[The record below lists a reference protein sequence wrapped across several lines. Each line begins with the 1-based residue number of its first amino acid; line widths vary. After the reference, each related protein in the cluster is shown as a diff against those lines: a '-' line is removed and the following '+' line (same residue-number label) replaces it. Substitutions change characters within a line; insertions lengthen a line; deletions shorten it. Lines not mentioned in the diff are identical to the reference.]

1 MNRYHKAAQRAQA
14 GFTLI
19 ELMIVV
25 AIIGI
30 LAAVALPAYQDY
42 TRRARVTE
50 GLNLASSFKAHVAEL
65 AANGLPA
72 GSTLTAGYNTNPPQV
87 TQTANVNGLA
97 VAPTTGVITIT
108 YQARAGSAAGQTI
121 NLVPYTGTPATPVA
135 IPDATAAGFAP
146 AGTNVN
152 WRCRALGSVFTLG
165 AAGTLPAQLAPAE
178 CR

>member
-1 MNRYHKAAQRAQA
+1 MNRLSRMSQRAQA

-72 GSTLTAGYNTNPPQV
+72 GSTLTAGYNTNPPQF
-87 TQTANVNGLA
+87 TETANTNAMAIGA
-97 VAPTTGVITIT
+97 ATGVVTIT

-135 IPDATAAGFAP
+135 IPDATSAAFAP
-146 AGTNVN
+146 AGTNIN